1 MKHPRAVLFLFVTLL
16 LTFAINLAGADSN
29 PPVIPPTSHAYGK
42 SYEEWSA
49 AWLQWAMSI
58 PAASNP
64 ILDNTGAY
72 SSVGQSG
79 KVWFLAGT
87 TGSGAVP
94 PVVRTITI
102 PSGTPL
108 FFPIVNYFWVN
119 TPEYGDPNWSP
130 AQEANARS
138 ILADIVDTATGF
150 SLKIDGHSIKNLYDF
165 RFQSTVAKCTIPPLA
180 ADNLFGADLV
190 NNPYYC
196 VADGYW
202 VMVHPLP
209 VGSHEIHFTG
219 GFTAFPPFSLDV
231 TYKITVKP
239 GRKEVEVPL
248 HPR

>member
-1 MKHPRAVLFLFVTLL
+1 MKNGRPHGCNGQCRF
-16 LTFAINLAGADSN
+16 
-29 PPVIPPTSHAYGK
+29 
-42 SYEEWSA
+42 
-49 AWLQWAMSI
+49 

-196 VADGYW
+196 VADGLLGNGPSAACRFARNSFHRGIY
-202 VMVHPLP
+202 
-209 VGSHEIHFTG
+209 GT
-219 GFTAFPPFSLDV
+219 SLHS
-231 TYKITVKP
+231 P
-239 GRKEVEVPL
+239 
-248 HPR
+248 